1 MIDVVGVS
9 ARGWP
14 DIPTPL
20 QSLIKRAEVVLG
32 SPRHL
37 KLVPAFAGQQREV
50 WPSPLRE
57 GLTELVARFPDRR
70 IVALA
75 SGDPLVSGIGST
87 LVEILGVSR
96 VRIHTAPSSVALAR
110 ARMGWADD
118 SVEVIRLRG
127 DDVDLVRRAIFPAR
141 RLIILSRDSDSP
153 AEIAAVL
160 TQSGFGESRVT
171 VLGDLD
177 SDVESRVDSLAR
189 DRHAAAPAL
198 NVVCVDCVGP
208 GFGSL
213 APGLPDQAFDHDGQ
227 LTKRDVRASAL
238 AHLMPRPGQLLW
250 DIGAGAGSIAIEWL
264 RCHPSCRAV
273 AVEQQIER
281 AKRIQANARALG
293 VPGLSVVNAEAVDI
307 LDDLPRPDAVF
318 IGGGSTWEMIS
329 RCWEALAGGGRM
341 VVHSVTQETEMIMA
355 HCRREHG
362 GELTRISV
370 EHLEPIGRYTGWQ
383 PARPVVQWSAIKES
397 G

>member
-1 MIDVVGVS
+1 M
-9 ARGWP
+9 
-14 DIPTPL
+14 
-20 QSLIKRAEVVLG
+20 
-32 SPRHL
+32 
-37 KLVPAFAGQQREV
+37 
-50 WPSPLRE
+50 
-57 GLTELVARFPDRR
+57 
-70 IVALA
+70 
-75 SGDPLVSGIGST
+75 
-87 LVEILGVSR
+87 
-96 VRIHTAPSSVALAR
+96 RIHPAPSSVALAR

-160 TQSGFGESRVT
+160 TDSGFGESRVT

-293 VPGLSVVNAEAVDI
+293 VPGLSVVNAEAEDI
-307 LDDLPRPDAVF
+307 LDELPRPDAVF
-318 IGGGSTWEMIS
+318 IGGGVDLGDDQPLLGRRWPTGAGWSSTRS
-329 RCWEALAGGGRM
+329 P
-341 VVHSVTQETEMIMA
+341 
-355 HCRREHG
+355 RRP
-362 GELTRISV
+362 R
-370 EHLEPIGRYTGWQ
+370 
-383 PARPVVQWSAIKES
+383 
-397 G
+397 

>member
-1 MIDVVGVS
+1 VIDVVGMG

-37 KLVPAFAGQQREV
+37 KLVPAFTGQQREV

-75 SGDPLVSGIGST
+75 SGDPLVAGIGST
-87 LVEILGVSR
+87 LVDILGVAQ

-110 ARMGWADD
+110 ARMGWSND

-171 VLGDLD
+171 VLGDLE

-198 NVVCVDCVGP
+198 NVVCVDCIGP

-293 VPGLSVVNAEAVDI
+293 VPGLSVVNAEAEDI

-318 IGGGSTWEMIS
+318 IGGGSTSEMIS
-329 RCWEALAGGGRM
+329 RCWKALADGGRM

-355 HCRREHG
+355 HYRREHG

>member
-1 MIDVVGVS
+1 MIDVVGLG

-14 DIPTPL
+14 DMPTRL
-20 QSLIKRAEVVLG
+20 QSLVKRAEVVLG

-37 KLVPAFAGQQREV
+37 KLVPAFAGQQRES

-57 GLTELVARFPDRR
+57 GLVELLARFPDRR

-75 SGDPLVSGIGST
+75 SGDPLVAGIGST
-87 LVEILGVSR
+87 LIDILGVAQ
-96 VRIHTAPSSVALAR
+96 VRIHAAPSSVAVAR
-110 ARMGWADD
+110 ARMGWSDD
-118 SVEVIRLRG
+118 TVEVIRLRG
-127 DDVDLVRRAIFPAR
+127 DDVDLVRRAIFPDR
-141 RLIILSRDSDSP
+141 RLIILSRDSRSP

-160 TQSGFGESRVT
+160 TDSGFGESRVT

-189 DRHAAAPAL
+189 DRRGAAPAL
-198 NVVCVDCVGP
+198 NVVCVACVGP

-281 AKRIQANARALG
+281 AKRIQANARELG
-293 VPGLSVVNAEAVDI
+293 VPGLSVVNAEAEDI
-307 LDDLPRPDAVF
+307 LDRLPRPDAVF
-318 IGGGSTWEMIS
+318 IGGGSTSALIS
-329 RCWEALAGGGRM
+329 GCWEALAPGGRM

-355 HCRREHG
+355 HCRRQHG

-383 PARPVVQWSAIKES
+383 PARPVVQWSAIKEA

>member
-20 QSLIKRAEVVLG
+20 QTLIKRAEVVLG

-293 VPGLSVVNAEAVDI
+293 VPGLSVVNAEAEDI

>member
-1 MIDVVGVS
+1 M
-9 ARGWP
+9 
-14 DIPTPL
+14 PTRL
-20 QSLIKRAEVVLG
+20 QSMVKRAEVVLG

-37 KLVPAFAGQQREV
+37 KLVPAFPGQHREA

-57 GLTELVARFPDRR
+57 GLPKLLARFPERR

-75 SGDPLVSGIGST
+75 SGDPLVAGIGST
-87 LVEILGVSR
+87 LIDILGVAQVR
-96 VRIHTAPSSVALAR
+96 VHPALSSVAVAR
-110 ARMGWADD
+110 ARMGWGDD

-127 DDVDLVRRAIFPAR
+127 DDVDQVRRAIFPDR
-141 RLIILSRDSDSP
+141 RLIILSRDSGSP

-160 TQSGFGESRVT
+160 NASGFGESQVT

-189 DRHAAAPAL
+189 DRRGIAPAL
-198 NVVCVDCVGP
+198 NVVCVACIGP
-208 GFGSL
+208 GFGTL

-227 LTKRDVRASAL
+227 LTKRDVRASAV

-250 DIGAGAGSIAIEWL
+250 DVGAGAGSIAIEWL
-264 RCHPSCRAV
+264 RCHPSCRAI
-273 AVEQQIER
+273 AIEQRIER

-293 VPGLSVVNAEAVDI
+293 VPGLSVVNAVAEEI
-307 LDDLPRPDAVF
+307 LDELPQPDAVF
-318 IGGGSTWEMIS
+318 IGGGGTWEIIS
-329 RCWEALAGGGRM
+329 RCWEALAEEGRI

-355 HCRREHG
+355 HCRNDHG
-362 GELTRISV
+362 GELTRLSV
-370 EHLEPIGRYTGWQ
+370 EHLEPIGRYQGWQ
-383 PARPVVQWSAIKES
+383 PARPVVQWSAVKES

>member
-1 MIDVVGVS
+1 MIEVVGVNG
-9 ARGWP
+9 RGWP
-14 DIPTPL
+14 DIPFRL

-37 KLVPAFAGQQREV
+37 KLVPAFPGQQREA

-57 GLTELVARFPDRR
+57 GLPGLLARFPERR

-75 SGDPLVSGIGST
+75 SGDPLVAGIGST
-87 LVEILGVSR
+87 LIDILGAGQ
-96 VRIHTAPSSVALAR
+96 VRIHPLLSSVAVAR
-110 ARMGWADD
+110 ARMGWADE
-118 SVEVIRLRG
+118 SVEVVRLRG
-127 DDVDLVRRAIFPAR
+127 DDVDQVRRAIFPAR
-141 RLIILSRDSDSP
+141 RLIILSRDADSP

-160 TQSGFGESRVT
+160 TDCGFGESRVT
-171 VLGDLD
+171 VLGDLE

-189 DRHAAAPAL
+189 DRRAAAPPL

-208 GFGSL
+208 GFGTL

-273 AVEQQIER
+273 AVEQQVDR
-281 AKRIQANARALG
+281 AKRIRANARALG
-293 VPGLSVVNAEAVDI
+293 VPGLSVVTAVAEEI
-307 LDDLPRPDAVF
+307 LAELPQPDAVF
-318 IGGGSTWEMIS
+318 IGGGATWQLLS
-329 RCWEALAGGGRM
+329 RCWEALPEGGRI
-341 VVHSVTQETEMIMA
+341 VVHSITQETEMIMA
-355 HCRREHG
+355 HCWRDHG

-370 EHLEPIGRYTGWQ
+370 EHLEPIGRYSGWH
-383 PARPVVQWSAIKES
+383 PARPVVQWSAVKDA